1 MAVLLLLPV
10 PVPPSLLYAVAALA
24 LAAVTH
30 LLHLPSLLLYALHTY
45 IHPDAVPSSTP
56 RAVLRPPGAA
66 AGSGN
71 PKQQRGGGGGGGK
84 AAASPFDEG
93 SNSAQLYRLRLSH
106 ATLATRPRFADF
118 HLALLL
124 PLALLPPAL
133 LLPASAAGAAAPLAA
148 APARRVPLRRAAAP
162 RDAPVPGAP
171 PTSPPR
177 SARCS
182 SLRCSR
188 PARSPARSRR
198 SPRSPPRGSRARS
211 GLGTDQPRSGLAV
224 LASSAPAR
232 LLLYLAV
239 LVSSAASIL
248 QCCGFLD
255 SPELEVKLLAAAAGL
270 QLLASRAAVQM
281 YLNEAVFCWYQR
293 LHVSR
298 SPDTEYGRA
307 KVFLHNHHLCAVAT
321 QLVAPPLLV
330 LSLLALWRVQGKDYF
345 EGVEELNWLVG
356 WSVAMKEAALLA
368 ARWIVAVWSTV
379 TVGTLVFYKRGW
391 LFVL

>member
-24 LAAVTH
+24 LAAVAH

-71 PKQQRGGGGGGGK
+71 PKQQRGGGGGGK

-133 LLPASAAGAAAPLAA
+133 LLPASAAGAAAPLAPLPPVVFLFVA
-148 APARRVPLRRAAAP
+148 LLRLVMLPSPRPAYLAAAL
-162 RDAPVPGAP
+162 GALLVA
-171 PTSPPR
+171 TLLSSSPF
-177 SARCS
+177 AGALA
-182 SLRCSR
+182 SLAALPATRF
-188 PARSPARSRR
+188 ARSFW
-198 SPRSPPRGSRARS
+198 
-211 GLGTDQPRSGLAV
+211 LGTDQPRSGLAV

-232 LLLYLAV
+232 LLLNLAV

-321 QLVAPPLLV
+321 H
-330 LSLLALWRVQGKDYF
+330 
-345 EGVEELNWLVG
+345 
-356 WSVAMKEAALLA
+356 
-368 ARWIVAVWSTV
+368 T
-379 TVGTLVFYKRGW
+379 
-391 LFVL
+391 

>member
-1 MAVLLLLPV
+1 MAVLL
-10 PVPPSLLYAVAALA
+10 PVPPSLLYAGAALA
-24 LAAVTH
+24 LAALAH

-45 IHPDAVPSSTP
+45 IHPDAVPSTTP
-56 RAVLRPPGAA
+56 RAVLRPPNSAP
-66 AGSGN
+66 GSGN
-71 PKQQRGGGGGGGK
+71 PKHRGGGGGN
-84 AAASPFDEG
+84 AASPFDAG

-106 ATLATRPRFADF
+106 ATLATRPHFADF

-124 PLALLPPAL
+124 PLSLLPPAL
-133 LLPASAAGAAAPLAA
+133 MLPASAAAAPLAPLPPVVFLFVA
-148 APARRVPLRRAAAP
+148 LLRLVMLPSPRPAHLAAAL
-162 RDAPVPGAP
+162 GALLVA
-171 PTSPPR
+171 TLLSSSPF
-177 SARCS
+177 AGALA
-182 SLRCSR
+182 SLAALPATRF
-188 PARSPARSRR
+188 ARSFW
-198 SPRSPPRGSRARS
+198 
-211 GLGTDQPRSGLAV
+211 LGTDQPRSGLAV

-248 QCCGFLD
+248 QCCGFLNG
-255 SPELEVKLLAAAAGL
+255 PELEVKLLAAAAGL

-307 KVFLHNHHLCAVAT
+307 KVFLHNHHLCAIAT

-345 EGVEELNWLVG
+345 EGVAELDWLVG

-368 ARWIVAVWSTV
+368 ARWIVAVWSVV

>member
-1 MAVLLLLPV
+1 VFLFVALLRLV
-10 PVPPSLLYAVAALA
+10 M
-24 LAAVTH
+24 
-30 LLHLPSLLLYALHTY
+30 LPS
-45 IHPDAVPSSTP
+45 P
-56 RAVLRPPGAA
+56 R
-66 AGSGN
+66 
-71 PKQQRGGGGGGGK
+71 
-84 AAASPFDEG
+84 
-93 SNSAQLYRLRLSH
+93 
-106 ATLATRPRFADF
+106 
-118 HLALLL
+118 
-124 PLALLPPAL
+124 PAY
-133 LLPASAAGAAAPLAA
+133 LAA
-148 APARRVPLRRAAAP
+148 ALGALLVATLLSSSPFAGALASLAALPATRF
-162 RDAPVPGAP
+162 
-171 PTSPPR
+171 
-177 SARCS
+177 
-182 SLRCSR
+182 
-188 PARSPARSRR
+188 ARSFW
-198 SPRSPPRGSRARS
+198 
-211 GLGTDQPRSGLAV
+211 LGTDQPRSGLAV

>member
-1 MAVLLLLPV
+1 MAVLLLLPVPV

-24 LAAVTH
+24 LAAVAH

-56 RAVLRPPGAA
+56 RA
-66 AGSGN
+66 
-71 PKQQRGGGGGGGK
+71 
-84 AAASPFDEG
+84 
-93 SNSAQLYRLRLSH
+93 LYRLRLSH

-133 LLPASAAGAAAPLAA
+133 LLPASAAGAAAPLAPLPPVVFLFVA
-148 APARRVPLRRAAAP
+148 LLRLVMLPSPRPAYLAAAL
-162 RDAPVPGAP
+162 GALLVA
-171 PTSPPR
+171 TLLSSSPF
-177 SARCS
+177 AGALA
-182 SLRCSR
+182 SLAALPATRF
-188 PARSPARSRR
+188 ARSFW
-198 SPRSPPRGSRARS
+198 
-211 GLGTDQPRSGLAV
+211 LGTDQPRSGLAV

>member
-133 LLPASAAGAAAPLAA
+133 LLPASAAGAASPLAPLPPVVFLFVALLRLVMLPSPRPAYLAA
-148 APARRVPLRRAAAP
+148 ALGALLVATLLSSSPFAGALASLAALPATRF
-162 RDAPVPGAP
+162 
-171 PTSPPR
+171 
-177 SARCS
+177 
-182 SLRCSR
+182 
-188 PARSPARSRR
+188 ARSFW
-198 SPRSPPRGSRARS
+198 
-211 GLGTDQPRSGLAV
+211 LGTDQPRSGLAV